1 MKNNKVTPGSQND
14 SKELA
19 LHYMKTLVEVAR
31 EAFLILNADL
41 EVIVAN
47 QVFYQTFRVS
57 SSQTENKFLYDLGN
71 KQWDIPEFRSLLER
85 ILPEKKVVKNYEVT
99 HIFESIGKKT
109 MLLNASQI
117 DSVQLII
124 LAIEDVTDKKIMEEK
139 LTDYTKELEVKVVNR
154 TAELELRVK
163 ELERIN
169 KIMIGREIKMIQL
182 KTEIKKLKNPRKRL

>member
-1 MKNNKVTPGSQND
+1 
-14 SKELA
+14 
-19 LHYMKTLVEVAR
+19 MKTLVEVAR

-41 EVIVAN
+41 KVIVAN
-47 QVFYQTFRVS
+47 EIFYQTFRVS
-57 SSQTENKFLYDLGN
+57 SSQTEYKFLYDLGN
-71 KQWDIPEFRSLLER
+71 KQWDIPEFRSLLGR

-139 LTDYTKELEVKVVNR
+139 LTAYTKELEEKVVKR

-169 KIMIGREIKMIQL
+169 K
-182 KTEIKKLKNPRKRL
+182 